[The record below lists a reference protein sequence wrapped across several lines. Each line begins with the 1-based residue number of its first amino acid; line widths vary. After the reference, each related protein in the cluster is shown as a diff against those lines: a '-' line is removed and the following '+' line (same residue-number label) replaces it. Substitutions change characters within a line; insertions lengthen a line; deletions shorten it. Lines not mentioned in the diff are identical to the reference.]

1 MGFPRLL
8 AAYSGWMFRR
18 LLPLLAIVAATVSAH
33 AQAVTGKAQTDLLT
47 AARAQYYNLRFH
59 GVKSF
64 TCNVD
69 VDWDA
74 MFKQFNGSAL
84 PADSPM
90 MLYLAKSRLGVK
102 ETVASGAE
110 VTWAN
115 SGTPPAEFADSA
127 SQLRGG
133 IKQMLDGFFQ
143 AWTPNIN
150 GELFSSEVTVI
161 TATDTGYLVA
171 EKNPDKSSDKLTFDK
186 NMLLSHISSTSS
198 NLSAEVDMTY
208 SKNAQGWLVSV
219 IEGDYRQPVTAPPT
233 HVTMQAQYQ
242 TVDGFQLPG
251 AILLT
256 VKNVAAFNLKLSGCI
271 VEKTN

>member
-1 MGFPRLL
+1 MFPRLL
-8 AAYSGWMFRR
+8 S
-18 LLPLLAIVAATVSAH
+18 LLAIIAIAVPAN

-47 AARAQYYNLRFH
+47 AARANYYNLRFQ

-69 VDWDA
+69 IDWDA
-74 MFKQFNGSAL
+74 MFKQFNGKAL

-90 MLYLAKSRLGVK
+90 MVYLAKSRLGVK
-102 ETVASGAE
+102 ETVTSGAE

-115 SGTPPAEFADSA
+115 SGTPPEELADSA

-133 IKQMLDGFFQ
+133 VKQMLDGFFQ

-150 GELFSSEVTVI
+150 GELFGNGVTGV
-161 TATDTGYLVA
+161 TATDTGYLVT
-171 EKNPDKSSDKLTFDK
+171 EKNPDKSTDKLTFDK
-186 NMLLSHISSTSS
+186 NMLLSHISSTSA
-198 NLSAEVDMTY
+198 NLSDEVGMTY
-208 SKNAQGWLVSV
+208 SKTSQGWLVSA

-233 HVTMQAQYQ
+233 HITMQAEYQ
-242 TVDGFQLPG
+242 TVDGVQIPG
-251 AILLT
+251 VILLT

-271 VEKTN
+271 VEKLTK